1 MNFTGQ
7 VRKLFCLIALLTTLV
22 AGCATSLPTPIPIV
36 TTTLLSTAAMA
47 PATTTPGLS
56 TPSATTAST
65 LTITPAP
72 SLTLT
77 LTPTLPPA
85 VAIQRGPYL
94 QDVAPGSIW
103 VVWDTVQLSTGWVAY
118 GPTADLAEG
127 VAVETQ
133 SGLHHAVQLTGL
145 QNYTQYFY
153 RAAGDTVVSSFRSAA
168 APGQAQFR
176 FAVFGDTRAN
186 PDVHAAVI
194 AGIAAARP
202 DLALHTGDLV
212 DDGNNSGLWDSFL
225 KIESPLMRIAPL
237 YPTLGN
243 HENGAPQYFS
253 IFHLPGSGAWYSFDY
268 GDARF
273 IVLRADNY
281 YPGAFAAGS
290 EQRTWLEQ
298 QLSSA
303 SARWIFVSFHVP
315 VHTSFAE
322 DPSEVNLR
330 KDLAPLF
337 EQYKVTA
344 VFNGHIH
351 SYERV
356 IANGI
361 TYIVTG
367 GGGAPLYSLNV
378 KESGQQAGALV
389 YHYMLFEVNG
399 DKLTGK
405 AVDVNG
411 KVIDSFEITASR
423 P

>member
-1 MNFTGQ
+1 MNSNGQ

-22 AGCATSLPTPIPIV
+22 SGCTVNIATPTAGV
-36 TTTLLSTAAMA
+36 TTTALPTAVL
-47 PATTTPGLS
+47 PATTTPGR
-56 TPSATTAST
+56 TTSATAGLTVVIT
-65 LTITPAP
+65 LAP
-72 SLTLT
+72 SLTPSLA
-77 LTPTLPPA
+77 PTLPPA
-85 VAIQRGPYL
+85 VAILRGPYL
-94 QDVAPGSIW
+94 QDVTPGSIW
-103 VVWDTVQLSTGWVAY
+103 VVWDTAQLSTGWVAY
-118 GPTADLAEG
+118 GPTTDLTEG
-127 VAVETQ
+127 VALETQ
-133 SGLHHAVQLTGL
+133 PGLHHAVQLTGL
-145 QNYTQYFY
+145 QNYTPYFY

-186 PDVHAAVI
+186 PAVHSAII
-194 AGIAAARP
+194 AGITAARP

-212 DDGNNSGLWDSFL
+212 DDGNNNALWDSFL

-243 HENGAPQYFS
+243 HENGAAQYFS

-268 GDARF
+268 ADARF
-273 IVLRADNY
+273 IVLKADNY

-298 QLSSA
+298 QLSGA

-315 VHTSFAE
+315 PHTSFAE

-330 KDLAPLF
+330 RDLAPLF

-356 IANGI
+356 IANSV

-378 KESGQQAGALV
+378 KEPGQQAGDLV
-389 YHYMLFEVNG
+389 YHYMLIEVNG

-405 AVDVNG
+405 AIDVNG
-411 KVIDSFEITASR
+411 KVIDSFEIMASR